1 MARYTGASCRICRRE
16 SGKLFLK
23 GDRCYGAKCSFE
35 RRQAGPGMHGQ
46 RRSKPSEYA
55 LMLREKQK
63 VKRSYGLQEKQFRA
77 LFEKAERQKGV
88 TGGNLLILLERR
100 LDNVVYRLGFAG
112 SLTQARQLVRHGHIQ
127 VNERKVDIPSYLVK
141 AGDLVGLF
149 PKSREKSVILDA
161 LESSGR
167 RGIPPWLEMNRET
180 FTGTVKELPQRDILP
195 ATVNEQL
202 IVELYSK

>member
-1 MARYTGASCRICRRE
+1 
-16 SGKLFLK
+16 
-23 GDRCYGAKCSFE
+23 
-35 RRQAGPGMHGQ
+35 
-46 RRSKPSEYA
+46 
-55 LMLREKQK
+55 MLREKQK